1 MVRHCGL
8 VTAQNTPVPLKK
20 ISVRVEVKGF
30 VADVS
35 ADLEYRNE
43 EASPL
48 EAVFTFPV
56 DSDSAVYNFQAT
68 VDGKTIV
75 AEIKEREQA
84 QDAYDDAISSG
95 QEAFLL
101 EEDSSSSDIFTCR
114 VGNLPPGCA
123 VTVSFSLAQE
133 LPLEA
138 DGAVRFT
145 LPAVLNPRY
154 SPAGTQGPCIT
165 QASAP
170 TDKPLYTLELEA
182 HFHSPHGISRIQ
194 SNCQVTPVEF
204 LNPDKTSAKLSLVK
218 GHGFDRDVELLM
230 FSENVHEPS
239 AILEAGP
246 RSAAPGTLMAD
257 PTVMVN
263 LFPRFPEDLQDVPT
277 GEFIFLM
284 DRSGS
289 MGMSMSHGNSRS
301 RIQCAKDTML
311 LLLKSLPM
319 GCFFNIYG
327 FGSHFTS
334 FFPKSVEYNQTSM
347 QEALSQLKEIDADMG
362 GTEILQPLSAIY
374 TTPCVPG
381 HPRQLFVFTD
391 GEVSNTKQVLAEV
404 QKNSPSHR
412 CFSFGI
418 GEGASTALIKGIAK
432 AASGSYE
439 FITGKDRM
447 EPKVLRTLKYALQP
461 SGTGVSLSW
470 DLPPGVEAA
479 LLSPLPSTLF
489 NQQKTIVY
497 AQLKGQMDPDLECGV
512 TLKYSLGEQP
522 VQAETR
528 FSLRPI
534 ECRSSSVHRLAAKAL
549 LGSLDLGSDRD
560 TEQVKRRLVE
570 ISTQANVVCS
580 RTAFIAINKELG
592 QAVQGPL
599 IRRDV
604 PLFAANF
611 PAHQMMRCLGAPL
624 QRLCGAHHGL
634 LPESCPPPPPPPAQM
649 GIPVSGFAPQMMK
662 FKGAHPGIAF
672 ESCPPPPSP
681 PAQMGIPV
689 SGFAPQ
695 MMKFKGA
702 HPGIAFES
710 CPPPPSPP
718 AQMGIPVSGFAPQ
731 MMKFKGAHPGIAFG
745 SCPPPPPPPAPMG
758 IPVSGFADED
768 ESLGPPAPDESPVL
782 KLIALQ
788 NADGSWTPD
797 PGLESLLGLSPGRV
811 RGGLPLKDMD
821 LTLWTTI
828 LAVIWLNA
836 FAADSKDEWGLLV
849 TKALS
854 WVRARAG
861 ADLVECVKAGNRLL
875 KTSILPGTLGL

>member
-1 MVRHCGL
+1 MERPCGL
-8 VTAQNTPVPLKK
+8 VTARNTPVPLKK

-43 EASPL
+43 EAAPL

-68 VDGKTIV
+68 VDGKTMV

-84 QDAYDDAISSG
+84 QDDYDDAISSG
-95 QEAFLL
+95 QQAFLL
-101 EEDSSSSDIFTCR
+101 EEDSSSSDVFTCR

-123 VTVSFSLAQE
+123 ATVSFSLAQE

-154 SPAGTQGPCIT
+154 TPAGTQGPRIT
-165 QASAP
+165 QASAS
-170 TDKPLYTLELEA
+170 TDKPIYTLELEA
-182 HFHSPHGISRIQ
+182 HFHSPHGISRIK

-230 FSENVHEPS
+230 FSEKVHEPS
-239 AILEAGP
+239 AILEGGLG
-246 RSAAPGTLMAD
+246 SAAPGTLMAN

-263 LFPRFPEDLQDVPT
+263 LFPRFPEDFQDVPA

-289 MGMSMSHGNSRS
+289 MGTTMSRGNRRS
-301 RIQCAKDTML
+301 RIQCAKDTLL

-391 GEVSNTKQVLAEV
+391 GAVSNTKLVLAKV
-404 QKNSPSHR
+404 QWNRPSHR

-432 AASGSYE
+432 AANGSYE
-439 FITGKDRM
+439 FITGEDRM

-461 SGTGVSLSW
+461 SGTGLSLSW
-470 DLPPGVEAA
+470 DLPPGVEAV
-479 LLSPLPSTLF
+479 LMSPLPSTLF

-497 AQLKGQMDPDLECGV
+497 AQLKGQVDPTLGCGV
-512 TLKYSLGEQP
+512 TLKYSLGQQQI
-522 VQAETR
+522 QAESR
-528 FSLRPI
+528 FSLKPVECRRTPVKGVDPTLGCGVTLKYSLGQQQI
-534 ECRSSSVHRLAAKAL
+534 QAESRFSLKPVECRSSSVHRLAAKAL
-549 LGSLDLGSDRD
+549 LGSLELGPDRD

-580 RTAFIAINKELG
+580 QTAFIAINKEPG

-604 PLFAANF
+604 PLRAGLECFSSIRSQAK
-611 PAHQMMRCLGAPL
+611 PRYLP
-624 QRLCGAHHGL
+624 RLECFSSIRSQAKPSY
-634 LPESCPPPPPPPAQM
+634 LPREECSYSIRIQA
-649 GIPVSGFAPQMMK
+649 K
-662 FKGAHPGIAF
+662 
-672 ESCPPPPSP
+672 PSYLP
-681 PAQMGIPV
+681 REECSSSIRSQA
-689 SGFAPQ
+689 
-695 MMKFKGA
+695 K
-702 HPGIAFES
+702 
-710 CPPPPSPP
+710 PSYLPREECSSSIRSQAKP
-718 AQMGIPVSGFAPQ
+718 SYLPREECSSSIRSQAKPSYLP
-731 MMKFKGAHPGIAFG
+731 H
-745 SCPPPPPPPAPMG
+745 
-758 IPVSGFADED
+758 
-768 ESLGPPAPDESPVL
+768 ESPAL

-788 NADGSWTPD
+788 NADGSWAPD
-797 PGLESLLGLSPGRV
+797 PSLESLLGLKPGRV

-836 FAADSKDEWGLLV
+836 FAADSKDEWDLLV
-849 TKALS
+849 KKALS

-861 ADLVECVKAGNRLL
+861 ADLVECVKAGNQLL
-875 KTSILPGTLGL
+875 KTSVLPGTLGL

>member
-43 EASPL
+43 EAAPL

-56 DSDSAVYNFQAT
+56 DSDSAVYNFQAM
-68 VDGKTIV
+68 VDGKTLV

-84 QDAYDDAISSG
+84 QDDYDDAISSG
-95 QEAFLL
+95 QQAFLL

-123 VTVSFSLAQE
+123 ATVSFSLAQE

-154 SPAGTQGPCIT
+154 TPAGTQGPCIT
-165 QASAP
+165 QASAS
-170 TDKPLYTLELEA
+170 TDKPIYTLELEA

-230 FSENVHEPS
+230 FSEKVHEPS
-239 AILEAGP
+239 AILEGGLG
-246 RSAAPGTLMAD
+246 SAAPGTLMAD

-263 LFPRFPEDLQDVPT
+263 LFPRFPEDRQDVPA

-289 MGMSMSHGNSRS
+289 MGMLMSHGNSRS
-301 RIQCAKDTML
+301 RIQCAKDTLL

-362 GTEILQPLSAIY
+362 GTEILQPLSTIY

-391 GEVSNTKQVLAEV
+391 GEVFNTKQVLAEV

-461 SGTGVSLSW
+461 SGTGLSLSW
-470 DLPPGVEAA
+470 DLPPGVEAV
-479 LLSPLPSTLF
+479 LMSPLPSMLF

-497 AQLKGQMDPDLECGV
+497 AQLKGQMDPDLESGV

-549 LGSLDLGSDRD
+549 LGSLELGADRD

-604 PLFAANF
+604 PLCAVNY
-611 PAHQMMRCLGAPL
+611 LL
-624 QRLCGAHHGL
+624 QCDMEESGICEIQS
-634 LPESCPPPPPPPAQM
+634 ESCPLPASPPVLM
-649 GIPVSGFAPQMMK
+649 GVSGY
-662 FKGAHPGIAF
+662 
-672 ESCPPPPSP
+672 SY
-681 PAQMGIPV
+681 
-689 SGFAPQ
+689 
-695 MMKFKGA
+695 
-702 HPGIAFES
+702 
-710 CPPPPSPP
+710 
-718 AQMGIPVSGFAPQ
+718 
-731 MMKFKGAHPGIAFG
+731 
-745 SCPPPPPPPAPMG
+745 
-758 IPVSGFADED
+758 DED

-797 PGLESLLGLSPGRV
+797 PGLESLLGLSPGQV

-836 FAADSKDEWGLLV
+836 FAADSKDEWDLLV
-849 TKALS
+849 KKALS

-861 ADLVECVKAGNRLL
+861 ADLVECLNAGNRLL
-875 KTSILPGTLGL
+875 KTSVLPGTLGL

>member
-1 MVRHCGL
+1 MVRPCGL
-8 VTAQNTPVPLKK
+8 VTARNIPVPLKK
-20 ISVRVEVKGF
+20 ISVRVELKGF

-43 EASPL
+43 EASLL
-48 EAVFTFPV
+48 EALFTFPV
-56 DSDSAVYNFQAT
+56 DSNSAVYNFQAT

-84 QDAYDDAISSG
+84 QDDYDDAISSG

-123 VTVSFSLAQE
+123 ATVSFSLAQE

-145 LPAVLNPRY
+145 LPAVLNPQY
-154 SPAGTQGPCIT
+154 CPAGTQGPHIP

-170 TDKPLYTLELEA
+170 VDKPLYTLELEA
-182 HFHSPHGISRIQ
+182 HFHSPHGISRIR
-194 SNCQVTPVEF
+194 SNCQMTPVEF
-204 LNPDKTSAKLSLVK
+204 LNPDKTSAKLSLAK
-218 GHGFDRDVELLM
+218 GHRFDRDLELLM
-230 FSENVHEPS
+230 FSVRVHEPS
-239 AILEAGP
+239 AILEAGLG
-246 RSAAPGTLMAD
+246 SAAPGTLMAN

-263 LFPRFPEDLQDVPT
+263 LFPRFPEDSQGVPA

-289 MGMSMSHGNSRS
+289 MGTSMSHGNPRS
-301 RIQCAKDTML
+301 RIQCAKDTLL

-327 FGSHFTS
+327 FGSRFTS

-347 QEALSQLKEIDADMG
+347 QKALSKLKKMDADMG

-381 HPRQLFVFTD
+381 HPLQLFVFTD
-391 GEVSNTKQVLAEV
+391 GEVFNTKELLAEV

-432 AASGSYE
+432 AANGSYE
-439 FITGKDRM
+439 FITGEDRM

-461 SGTGVSLSW
+461 SGTGLSLSW
-470 DLPPGVEAA
+470 DVPPGVAA
-479 LLSPLPSTLF
+479 VLLSPLPSTLF

-497 AQLKGQMDPDLECGV
+497 AQLKGQVDPTLGCGV
-512 TLKYSLGEQP
+512 MLKYSLGEQQIH
-522 VQAETR
+522 VVSR
-528 FSLRPI
+528 FSLKPV
-534 ECRSSSVHRLAAKAL
+534 ECGSSSVHRLAAKAL
-549 LGSLDLGSDRD
+549 LGSLELGPDRD

-592 QAVQGPL
+592 QAVQGPV

-604 PLFAANF
+604 PLCVEELDLSSIQICSAKRSSVPPFE
-611 PAHQMMRCLGAPL
+611 
-624 QRLCGAHHGL
+624 RLCDR
-634 LPESCPPPPPPPAQM
+634 
-649 GIPVSGFAPQMMK
+649 VSNT
-662 FKGAHPGIAF
+662 
-672 ESCPPPPSP
+672 
-681 PAQMGIPV
+681 V
-689 SGFAPQ
+689 T
-695 MMKFKGA
+695 
-702 HPGIAFES
+702 
-710 CPPPPSPP
+710 
-718 AQMGIPVSGFAPQ
+718 
-731 MMKFKGAHPGIAFG
+731 
-745 SCPPPPPPPAPMG
+745 PPAP
-758 IPVSGFADED
+758 ED
-768 ESLGPPAPDESPVL
+768 SPVL

-788 NADGSWTPD
+788 NADGSWAPD
-797 PGLESLLGLSPGRV
+797 PSLESLLGLKPSQV

-836 FAADSKDEWGLLV
+836 FAADSKDEWDLLV
-849 TKALS
+849 KKALS
-854 WVRARAG
+854 WVKARAG
-861 ADLVECVKAGNRLL
+861 ADHVECVKAGNLLL
-875 KTSILPGTLGL
+875 KSAVLPETLGL

>member
-230 FSENVHEPS
+230 FSQKVHEPS

-246 RSAAPGTLMAD
+246 GSAAPGTLMAD

-497 AQLKGQMDPDLECGV
+497 TQLKGQMDPDLECGV

-549 LGSLDLGSDRD
+549 LGSLDLGPDRD

-611 PAHQMMRCLGAPL
+611 AAHQMMRCLEAPL
-624 QRLCGAHHGL
+624 QRFCGSQRMKFKRAHHGL
-634 LPESCPPPPPPPAQM
+634 LP
-649 GIPVSGFAPQMMK
+649 APQMMK
-662 FKGAHPGIAF
+662 FKRAHHGLLP
-672 ESCPPPPSP
+672 
-681 PAQMGIPV
+681 
-689 SGFAPQ
+689 
-695 MMKFKGA
+695 
-702 HPGIAFES
+702 
-710 CPPPPSPP
+710 
-718 AQMGIPVSGFAPQ
+718 
-731 MMKFKGAHPGIAFG
+731 G

-758 IPVSGFADED
+758 IPVSGFDED

-797 PGLESLLGLSPGRV
+797 PGLESLLGLSPGQV

-861 ADLVECVKAGNRLL
+861 ADLVECVKAGNQLL
-875 KTSILPGTLGL
+875 KTSVLPGTLGL

>member
-1 MVRHCGL
+1 MVRPCGL
-8 VTAQNTPVPLKK
+8 VTARNIPVPLKK

-48 EAVFTFPV
+48 EALFTFPV

-84 QDAYDDAISSG
+84 RDDYDDAISSG

-123 VTVSFSLAQE
+123 ATVSFSLAQE

-154 SPAGTQGPCIT
+154 CPAGTQGPHIP

-170 TDKPLYTLELEA
+170 VDKPLYTLELEA

-218 GHGFDRDVELLM
+218 GQGFDRDLELLM
-230 FSENVHEPS
+230 FSEKIDEPS
-239 AILEAGP
+239 AILEAGLG
-246 RSAAPGTLMAD
+246 SAAPGTLMAD
-257 PTVMVN
+257 STVMVN
-263 LFPRFPEDLQDVPT
+263 LFPRFPEDSQGVPS

-284 DRSGS
+284 DQSGS
-289 MGMSMSHGNSRS
+289 MGTSMSHGNARS
-301 RIQCAKDTML
+301 RIQCAKDTLL

-334 FFPKSVEYNQTSM
+334 FFLKSVEYNQISM
-347 QEALSQLKEIDADMG
+347 QEALSKLKEINADMG

-391 GEVSNTKQVLAEV
+391 GEVFNTKQVLAEV
-404 QKNSPSHR
+404 QKNSPNHR

-432 AASGSYE
+432 AANGSYE
-439 FITGKDRM
+439 FITGEDRM

-461 SGTGVSLSW
+461 SGTGLSLSW
-470 DLPPGVEAA
+470 DLPPGVEAV

-497 AQLKGQMDPDLECGV
+497 AQLKGQMDPKLECGV
-512 TLKYSLGEQP
+512 TLKYSLGAQP
-522 VQAETR
+522 IQAETR
-528 FSLRPI
+528 FSLRPV

-549 LGSLDLGSDRD
+549 LRSLELGPDRD

-570 ISTQANVVCS
+570 ISTQANIVCS
-580 RTAFIAINKELG
+580 QTAFIAINKELG

-599 IRRDV
+599 IHRDV
-604 PLFAANF
+604 PLCAGKSSGSAGFPRVCGFAAPIF
-611 PAHQMMRCLGAPL
+611 GTRSDSARIPRVCGIPAPIFA
-624 QRLCGAHHGL
+624 
-634 LPESCPPPPPPPAQM
+634 SCPPPPPPPGQM
-649 GIPVSGFAPQMMK
+649 GIPGSSYRTRLGSAGFPRACGFA
-662 FKGAHPGIAF
+662 
-672 ESCPPPPSP
+672 
-681 PAQMGIPV
+681 
-689 SGFAPQ
+689 AP
-695 MMKFKGA
+695 
-702 HPGIAFES
+702 I
-710 CPPPPSPP
+710 
-718 AQMGIPVSGFAPQ
+718 
-731 MMKFKGAHPGIAFG
+731 
-745 SCPPPPPPPAPMG
+745 
-758 IPVSGFADED
+758 FADD
-768 ESLGPPAPDESPVL
+768 ESLGLPAPEEPPML
-782 KLIALQ
+782 KLIVLQ

-797 PGLESLLGLSPGRV
+797 PGLEALLGLSPGQV
-811 RGGLPLKDMD
+811 RGGLPLEDMD
-821 LTLWTTI
+821 LTLWSTI

-836 FAADSKDEWGLLV
+836 FAADSKDEWDLLV
-849 TKALS
+849 KKALS
-854 WVRARAG
+854 WVKARAG

-875 KTSILPGTLGL
+875 KTSVLPETLGL

>member
-43 EASPL
+43 EAAPL

-56 DSDSAVYNFQAT
+56 DSDSAVYNFQAM
-68 VDGKTIV
+68 VDGKTLV

-84 QDAYDDAISSG
+84 QDDYDDAISSG

-101 EEDSSSSDIFTCR
+101 EEDSSSSDVFTCR

-123 VTVSFSLAQE
+123 ATVSFSLAQE

-154 SPAGTQGPCIT
+154 TPAGTQGPRIT
-165 QASAP
+165 QASAS

-230 FSENVHEPS
+230 FSEKVHEPS
-239 AILEAGP
+239 AILEAGQG
-246 RSAAPGTLMAD
+246 SASPGTLMAD

-263 LFPRFPEDLQDVPT
+263 LFPRFPEDRQDVPA

-289 MGMSMSHGNSRS
+289 MGMLMSHGNSRS
-301 RIQCAKDTML
+301 RIQCAKDTLL

-461 SGTGVSLSW
+461 SGTGLSLSW
-470 DLPPGVEAA
+470 DLPPGVEAV
-479 LLSPLPSTLF
+479 LMSPLPSTLF

-497 AQLKGQMDPDLECGV
+497 AQLKGQMDPDLESGV

-549 LGSLDLGSDRD
+549 LGSLELGPDRD

-580 RTAFIAINKELG
+580 ETAFIAINKELG

-604 PLFAANF
+604 PLCAANF
-611 PAHQMMRCLGAPL
+611 GVPQMLNCTGTTIRRLCAPQMMAFKR
-624 QRLCGAHHGL
+624 AHSGL
-634 LPESCPPPPPPPAQM
+634 AFGSCSPPPPPPAQM
-649 GIPVSGFAPQMMK
+649 GIPVGGFAPQMMK
-662 FKGAHPGIAF
+662 FKGALPGLAF
-672 ESCPPPPSP
+672 
-681 PAQMGIPV
+681 
-689 SGFAPQ
+689 
-695 MMKFKGA
+695 
-702 HPGIAFES
+702 
-710 CPPPPSPP
+710 
-718 AQMGIPVSGFAPQ
+718 
-731 MMKFKGAHPGIAFG
+731 
-745 SCPPPPPPPAPMG
+745 
-758 IPVSGFADED
+758 DED
-768 ESLGPPAPDESPVL
+768 ESLGAPAPDESPVL

-797 PGLESLLGLSPGRV
+797 PGLESVLGLSPGQV

-836 FAADSKDEWGLLV
+836 FAADSKDEWDLLV
-849 TKALS
+849 KKALS

-861 ADLVECVKAGNRLL
+861 ADLVECVKAGNQLL
-875 KTSILPGTLGL
+875 KTSVLPGTLGL